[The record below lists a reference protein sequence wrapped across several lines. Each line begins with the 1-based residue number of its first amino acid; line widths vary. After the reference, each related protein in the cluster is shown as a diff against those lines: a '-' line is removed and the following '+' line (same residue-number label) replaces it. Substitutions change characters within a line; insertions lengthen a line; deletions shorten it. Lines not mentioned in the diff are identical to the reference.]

1 MRKKIMPNQ
10 YYTYK
15 TYVFRI
21 NDRNTYEKLK
31 HLAGG
36 TLTEG
41 KFNHLVEKLIHD
53 EYNRQPTL
61 LGV

>member
-1 MRKKIMPNQ
+1 MSNQ
-10 YYTYK
+10 FYTYK
-15 TYVFRI
+15 NYTFRI
-21 NDRNTYEKLK
+21 TDKNTYAKLK
-31 HLAGG
+31 HLTGG

>member
-1 MRKKIMPNQ
+1 MTNQ

-15 TYVFRI
+15 NYVFRI
-21 NDRNTYEKLK
+21 SNRNTYEKLK
-31 HLAGG
+31 HLTGG
-36 TLTEG
+36 TLTEW
-41 KFNHLVEKLIHD
+41 KFNQLVLKLIND

>member
-1 MRKKIMPNQ
+1 MPNQ

-15 TYVFRI
+15 NYVFRI
-21 NDRNTYEKLK
+21 SNRNTYEKLK
-31 HLAGG
+31 HLTGG

-41 KFNHLVEKLIHD
+41 KFNQLVEKLIND